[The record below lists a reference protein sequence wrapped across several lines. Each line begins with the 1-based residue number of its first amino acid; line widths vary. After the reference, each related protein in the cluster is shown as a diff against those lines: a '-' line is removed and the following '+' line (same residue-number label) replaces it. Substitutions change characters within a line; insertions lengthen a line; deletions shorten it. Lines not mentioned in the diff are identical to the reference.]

1 MKPRFIIFLLL
12 ALFTVSAKAQ
22 QNVIRGQVTD
32 ASDAKLPSVLV
43 KNTTNNQVTLTNDD
57 GNFEIRGLIGHTLI
71 ISSPGYVSDTLYVAD
86 MKFKNVKMTPLGITL
101 GAVNVRGKQGF
112 DPRTEY
118 PQVYQKSKV
127 YVLSP
132 TSWFGKEAKD
142 ARRLKKYFEK
152 EVEERTVDSVF
163 TKIYVGSLVPLKG
176 TELDNFMSLYRP
188 SYEFVKSN
196 NGASMAAYINDS
208 YKKYLALPPE
218 KRVVPK
224 LTSEEPVKQPVK
236 KP

>member
-1 MKPRFIIFLLL
+1 MKPRFIIALLL
-12 ALFTVSAKAQ
+12 SLFAFSVKAQ
-22 QNVIRGQVTD
+22 TNIIRGQVTD
-32 ASDAKLPSVLV
+32 PSNAKLPNVLI
-43 KNTTNNQVTLTNDD
+43 KNTSNNEITLSNDE
-57 GNFEIRGLIGHTLI
+57 GNFDIRALIGHTLI
-71 ISSPGYVSDTLYVAD
+71 ISSPGYVSDTLFVAD
-86 MKFKNVKMTPLGITL
+86 TKFKNVKMTPLGITL
-101 GAVNVRGKQGF
+101 GAVNVRGQRF

-142 ARRLKKYFEK
+142 ARRLKKYFEH
-152 EVEERTVDSVF
+152 EVEERKVDSVF
-163 TKIYVGSLVPLKG
+163 TKLYVGSLVPLKG
-176 TELDNFMSLYRP
+176 AELDNFMSLYRP

-196 NGASMAAYINDS
+196 NGASMAAYVNDS

-224 LTSEEPVKQPVK
+224 LKSEEPVQQPPA